1 MCKFQKGTS
10 VWLKRPSPPRKRP
23 VHTAKEACAHSKRGL
38 CTQQKRPV
46 HTAKEACHTG
56 IPVPHPQHPVSRE
69 EAEAAEAVETLVL
82 PVGLTNV

>member
-1 MCKFQKGTS
+1 M
-10 VWLKRPSPPRKRP
+10 
-23 VHTAKEACAHSKRGL
+23 
-38 CTQQKRPV
+38 

-69 EAEAAEAVETLVL
+69 GAEAAEAVETLVL

>member
-1 MCKFQKGTS
+1 VYG
-10 VWLKRPSPPRKRP
+10 KRDPAHQERGLFTQQKRP
-23 VHTAKEACAHSKRGL
+23 VHIAKETCAHSKRGL
-38 CTQQKRPV
+38 FTQQKRPV
-46 HTAKEACHTG
+46 HTG